1 MAEALRLALLEGAA
15 RSPRPEA
22 DGPGVIV
29 LDLDGT
35 PAFATPAARRRLGEV
50 ADSAAIPDALLALEA
65 ATRAA
70 ADGRATDLVRSRIR
84 AADGGWF
91 VLHGSVTDDGEQVAI
106 VIERARAAELAD
118 IIVSTCGF
126 TAREQEVVSLVLR
139 GHSNKQI
146 ALMLAISGYHRPGP
160 PQGGV
165 RQGRRRQSRRA
176 GGAIAR
182 SLLRAGDRGG
192 RSPGALRL
200 VSRKASLMTSN
211 PHHPQRET
219 SRVLSEDR
227 VLDCRPAMP
236 THWEIARSTADT
248 GGEFLE
254 TVNSVGTGPDGGP
267 LVERGAI
274 ALA

>member
-84 AADGGWF
+84 AADGGWL

-106 VIERARAAELAD
+106 VIERARAAEL
-118 IIVSTCGF
+118 VS
-126 TAREQEVVSLVLR
+126 
-139 GHSNKQI
+139 
-146 ALMLAISGYHRPGP
+146 
-160 PQGGV
+160 
-165 RQGRRRQSRRA
+165 
-176 GGAIAR
+176 
-182 SLLRAGDRGG
+182 
-192 RSPGALRL
+192 
-200 VSRKASLMTSN
+200 
-211 PHHPQRET
+211 
-219 SRVLSEDR
+219 
-227 VLDCRPAMP
+227 
-236 THWEIARSTADT
+236 
-248 GGEFLE
+248 
-254 TVNSVGTGPDGGP
+254 
-267 LVERGAI
+267 
-274 ALA
+274 

>member
-15 RSPRPEA
+15 RSPTPEA

-50 ADSAAIPDALLALEA
+50 ADSAAIPDALLALEG

-84 AADGGWF
+84 AADGGWL

-118 IIVSTCGF
+118 IVVSTYGF

-146 ALMLAISGYHRPGP
+146 ALMLAISGYTVQDHLKAAFAKAGVASRGELAALLQDHYYEPAIAAGDPPGP
-160 PQGGV
+160 YGWYLGK
-165 RQGRRRQSRRA
+165 RA
-176 GGAIAR
+176 
-182 SLLRAGDRGG
+182 S
-192 RSPGALRL
+192 
-200 VSRKASLMTSN
+200 
-211 PHHPQRET
+211 
-219 SRVLSEDR
+219 
-227 VLDCRPAMP
+227 
-236 THWEIARSTADT
+236 
-248 GGEFLE
+248 
-254 TVNSVGTGPDGGP
+254 
-267 LVERGAI
+267 
-274 ALA
+274 